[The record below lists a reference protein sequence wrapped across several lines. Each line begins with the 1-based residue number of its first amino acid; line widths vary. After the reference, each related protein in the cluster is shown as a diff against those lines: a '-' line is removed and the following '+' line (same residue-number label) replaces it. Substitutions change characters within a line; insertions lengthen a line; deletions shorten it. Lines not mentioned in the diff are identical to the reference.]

1 MKNYVGRKIIGFK
14 FEDGADGVNWFK
26 AKEECIGKIGV
37 ITKQIRYCVFVN
49 FNIGLKRVYPISLI
63 EPHLIEEKAPKIID
77 LTNVDGLLMEVSD
90 DSEIWVTRKIIANY
104 WKGSLDS
111 NGHFWLN
118 ARPIKQ
124 LTKYTHAELVEKLGH
139 DFEII

>member
-1 MKNYVGRKIIGFK
+1 MKNYVGRKIRGFRFDDGTDDIRWNEDMFYYLGKVGNVVKQGIESVTVK
-14 FEDGADGVNWFK
+14 FDCETW
-26 AKEECIGKIGV
+26 
-37 ITKQIRYCVFVN
+37 T
-49 FNIGLKRVYPISLI
+49 YPISLI
-63 EPHLIEEKAPKIID
+63 EPHLIEDKAPEIID

-118 ARPIKQ
+118 ARPIQQ
-124 LTKYTHAELVEKLGH
+124 LPKYTHAELVEKLGH
-139 DFEII
+139 DFEIIK